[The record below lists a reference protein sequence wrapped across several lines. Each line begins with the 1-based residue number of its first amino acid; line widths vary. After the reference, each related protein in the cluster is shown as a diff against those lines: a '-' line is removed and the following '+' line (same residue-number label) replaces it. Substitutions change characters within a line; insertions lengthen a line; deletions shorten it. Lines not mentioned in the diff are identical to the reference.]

1 MRHFAAACGLELE
14 AFCRTPLGHFVLRQF
29 AAVSIPREFFF

>member
-14 AFCRTPLGHFVLRQF
+14 AFCRTPSGHFVLRQF
-29 AAVSIPREFFF
+29 AAVSIPRGFFF